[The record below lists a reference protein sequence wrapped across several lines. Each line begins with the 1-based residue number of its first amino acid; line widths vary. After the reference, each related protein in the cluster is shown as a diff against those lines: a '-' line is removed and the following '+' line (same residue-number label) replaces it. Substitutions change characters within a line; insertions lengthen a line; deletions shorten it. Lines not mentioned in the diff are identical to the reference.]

1 MNYQPASTPNR
12 QWSLLRMCV
21 ASSLVFYRVY
31 RGRGVCFQCVC
42 VCVCVCVSVCVRVC
56 CIKSCYF
63 LLPHLPWTF
72 PPSTW
77 RPGGAQNPQAEEIRN
92 SSGDFVCVFVVL
104 AQNRKQAC
112 SDILLPSCRAPN
124 GSATGSGSSGC
135 MACGSHGTAGR
146 ASSWR
151 GLGGSGAVLP
161 AQLWAQPECR
171 RNQKN
176 LENHSGVGA

>member
-1 MNYQPASTPNR
+1 
-12 QWSLLRMCV
+12 MCV
-21 ASSLVFYRVY
+21 SACLS
-31 RGRGVCFQCVC
+31 
-42 VCVCVCVSVCVRVC
+42 VSVCVASNLV
-56 CIKSCYF
+56 IFCY
-63 LLPHLPWTF
+63 LTF
-72 PPSTW
+72 PGPSLP
-77 RPGGAQNPQAEEIRN
+77 RRGALVVHKIPKQKKFEILL
-92 SSGDFVCVFVVL
+92 GILCVFVVL
-104 AQNRKQAC
+104 AQSRKQAC

-135 MACGSHGTAGR
+135 MACGSPGTAGR